1 MPVHDPIADYLTVI
15 RNALLSHHSEV
26 TIPSSRLKLQMTQ
39 ILVNEGYIEAS
50 EFMENSTQGEIR
62 IRLKYDAKGNPVIT
76 GLRRVS
82 RPGLR
87 KYVAK
92 DEIPRVLEGMG
103 TAILSTSKGIM
114 SGKEAK
120 RTGVGGEVLCYV
132 W

>member
-1 MPVHDPIADYLTVI
+1 
-15 RNALLSHHSEV
+15 
-26 TIPSSRLKLQMTQ
+26 MTQ

-50 EFMENSTQGEIR
+50 EFVEDSTQGEIR
-62 IRLKYDAKGNPVIT
+62 IRLKYDAKGNPAIT

-92 DEIPRVLEGMG
+92 DEIPRVLEGLG

>member
-15 RNALLSHHSEV
+15 RNALQANHSEV
-26 TIPSSRLKLQMTQ
+26 TIPSSRLKLEVTQ
-39 ILVNEGYIEAS
+39 ILVNEGYVEAS
-50 EFMENSTQGEIR
+50 EFIEGSTQGEIR
-62 IRLKYDAKGNPVIT
+62 IRLKYDAKGNPAIS

-87 KYVAK
+87 KYVNK
-92 DEIPRVLEGMG
+92 DEVPRVLEGLG

-114 SGKEAK
+114 SGKEA
-120 RTGVGGEVLCYV
+120 RRNGVGGELLCYV